1 MKFTL
6 SSNNFFL
13 FTYFI
18 ALPELSLSNHLG
30 KPGNSQKCL
39 KTMGEATKWLVR
51 DAVFFFFRFFFTQ
64 EKFDAK
70 LKKCRK
76 SKFPGIINN

>member
-18 ALPELSLSNHLG
+18 ALPELSLSHHLG

-51 DAVFFFFRFFFTQ
+51 DAVFFFFFVFFCYPGEIRCEV
-64 EKFDAK
+64 EKMQK
-70 LKKCRK
+70 
-76 SKFPGIINN
+76 I